1 MKKFFAAVALIVGI
15 VVSQFIVPSQAQAE
29 EIFATSETRGGKT
42 SNHYVITESIQSTDY
57 GFKVRIHTRGQNF
70 SEDEYWE
77 AGFTQKN
84 GEWHVI
90 WLPSKYTSP
99 LSEAHV
105 ARQIFRIAQLF
116 M

>member
-1 MKKFFAAVALIVGI
+1 MKKFLFVVALIVGVI
-15 VVSQFIVPSQAQAE
+15 VSQFIVPSQAQAE
-29 EIFATSETRGGKT
+29 EIFAASETRGGKT
-42 SNHYVITESIQSTDY
+42 SNYYVVTESIQHTDY
-57 GFKVRIHTRGQNF
+57 GFKVRIHSVGQNF
-70 SEDEYWE
+70 SENKYWE

-90 WLPSKYTSP
+90 WLPSSYTTP
-99 LSEAHV
+99 LSQDQV